1 MKITRKF
8 LLSFT
13 ACKEGI
19 KYYATLPQHDVRFI
33 IESLLLDDP
42 EGEGAKWA
50 NWTLARLLARKKR
63 IQYALH
69 CASTVLPYFERIFP
83 NDKRPREAIELT
95 QQYLDGKNNK
105 SARSARSAESAES
118 AARSAA
124 LSAAW
129 NAESAARSAALSAE
143 SAESAESAAVAKKDD
158 VFKKQLTAFVRYGL
172 ELLESANEPDSRK
185 CGEL

>member
-124 LSAAW
+124 LSA
-129 NAESAARSAALSAE
+129 E